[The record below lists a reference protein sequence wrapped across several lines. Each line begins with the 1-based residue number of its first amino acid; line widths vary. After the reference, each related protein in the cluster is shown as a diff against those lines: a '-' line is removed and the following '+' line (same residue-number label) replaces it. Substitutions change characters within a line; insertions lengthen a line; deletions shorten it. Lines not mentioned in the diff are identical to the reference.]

1 MRNPILK
8 PFTTHKRKV
17 FTSIHIIK
25 TNSKYHSY
33 FTAEMLI
40 FKNSSL
46 ILTLIISSSLAFT
59 ASATNTTCVEGECS
73 IYLEIDANDL
83 GGGKFE
89 VVSKICNKKEGAT
102 LIADS
107 PSTFFSLG
115 GHRVPDPFFQLQ
127 IPPEQCRTIT
137 VTQSETDYKKNIVQL
152 QGHMNT
158 SGDTQCYCNL
168 QPSTCD
174 YSSIKI
180 TEIADSTEEEK
191 RFIEL
196 YSDECKGHYVVGD
209 VRVER
214 ALTTNSTSYDHFVEL
229 KSLQFDPN
237 GFIVVCG
244 NETEAKDAYNITC
257 QKYDLDF
264 FEGISMGKDYFRL
277 IQDFGETASEL
288 DKYDNDEEDR
298 NFRNG
303 YAERTCD
310 GKNKWDVVTE
320 SDNYSPFTWCASSE
334 EPSVPPEEP
343 EEPGE
348 PEEPKKSCK
357 KKDCK

>member
-1 MRNPILK
+1 M
-8 PFTTHKRKV
+8 
-17 FTSIHIIK
+17 
-25 TNSKYHSY
+25 
-33 FTAEMLI
+33 
-40 FKNSSL
+40 
-46 ILTLIISSSLAFT
+46 
-59 ASATNTTCVEGECS
+59 TCVEGECKV
-73 IYLEIDANDL
+73 YLEIDAKAL

-89 VVSKICNKKEGAT
+89 VVNKICNKNEGAT

-107 PSTFFSLG
+107 PTTFFSLG

-127 IPPEQCRTIT
+127 IPSEQCRTIT

-180 TEIADSTEEEK
+180 TEIADTTEADKGK

-196 YSDECKGHYVVGD
+196 HSDECKGHYIIGN

-214 ALTTNSTSYDHFVEL
+214 ALTTNPTTYDHFVEL
-229 KSLQFDPN
+229 KTLQFDPN

-244 NETEAKDAYNITC
+244 DETKAKEVYDITC
-257 QKYDLDF
+257 QKYDTIF
-264 FEGISMGKDYFRL
+264 FAGISMGKDNFRL
-277 IQDFGETASEL
+277 TQSFGETTSEL
-288 DKYDNDEEDR
+288 DAYENDDEDR

-303 YAERTCD
+303 YVERNCD
-310 GKNKWDVVTE
+310 GKNKWTVFKE
-320 SDNYSPFTWCASSE
+320 SDKYSPFTWCE
-334 EPSVPPEEP
+334 EPEEPPEEP
-343 EEPGE
+343 EEP
-348 PEEPKKSCK
+348 PEEPKEPENPSCK
-357 KKDCK
+357 KKNCK